1 MPAGGGVTGTSSA
14 LPGPRSCFAGIAS
27 RRRGSAQVSVGP
39 SSSAEAA
46 IISST
51 VIAAAIG
58 TTTTVEAAI
67 AAVKTPS
74 PPPTAVA
81 ATTVLGK
88 SDRRRANQGDR
99 SDSGK
104 KSVEKGGFP
113 HVIPLHPTVVGCPE
127 RANPILSCLDSCSTS
142 EVAQPG
148 QKTDSRG

>member
-1 MPAGGGVTGTSSA
+1 
-14 LPGPRSCFAGIAS
+14 
-27 RRRGSAQVSVGP
+27 
-39 SSSAEAA
+39 
-46 IISST
+46 
-51 VIAAAIG
+51 
-58 TTTTVEAAI
+58 VEAAT
-67 AAVKTPS
+67 AAVKTTSSS
-74 PPPTAVA
+74 PTTTAVA
-81 ATTVLGK
+81 VTTVLGK
-88 SDRRRANQGDR
+88 SGRRRANQGDR